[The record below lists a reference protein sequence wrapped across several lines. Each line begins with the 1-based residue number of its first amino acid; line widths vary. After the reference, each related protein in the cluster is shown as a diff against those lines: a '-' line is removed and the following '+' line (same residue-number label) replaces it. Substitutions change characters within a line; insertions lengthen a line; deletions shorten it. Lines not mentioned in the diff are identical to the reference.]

1 MVHDLADAQQ
11 QQDREPDQH
20 DRPEQVADAAGA
32 EALHGDRAISTT
44 SAIGT
49 TSGAKAGVATFRA
62 STALSTEMAGV
73 SRQSP

>member
-1 MVHDLADAQQ
+1 MNQSSVIGPNQ
-11 QQDREPDQH
+11 
-20 DRPEQVADAAGA
+20 RPTPAVPKCWTANSAT
-32 EALHGDRAISTT
+32 STP

-49 TSGAKAGVATFRA
+49 TSGCSAGVATLRP